1 MSRISNQFEKARK
14 EKRALLIP
22 YLTAG
27 YPTLENS
34 EEIFKVLAR
43 DGADIIEIGIPFS
56 DPLADGPTIQKS
68 SEAALAQGIT
78 TEDVFQL
85 ISNLREHTDI
95 PLVVMT
101 YYNIFYKYGL
111 EKFAGKAKDAGLD
124 GVIIPDLPPEE
135 AKDWLKAAKGKLE
148 TIFLLAPTSSKKRIA
163 EISDCSEGFIY
174 CVSVAGVTGTRN
186 SLPDNLSEFISK
198 VRKMTKK
205 PLAIGFGVS
214 GPSQA
219 KSVARIADGV
229 IIGSAFINTISKNND
244 LDGQIAGV
252 QMLLKKILPALKK

>member
-14 EKRALLIP
+14 EKRTLLIP

-43 DGADIIEIGIPFS
+43 DGADIVEIGIPFS

-78 TEDVFQL
+78 TEDVFKL

-111 EKFAGKAKDAGLD
+111 EKFAGEAKDAGLD

-148 TIFLLAPTSSKKRIA
+148 TIFLLAPTSSEKRIA

-205 PLAIGFGVS
+205 PLAVGFGVS

-244 LDGQIAGV
+244 LDGQITGV